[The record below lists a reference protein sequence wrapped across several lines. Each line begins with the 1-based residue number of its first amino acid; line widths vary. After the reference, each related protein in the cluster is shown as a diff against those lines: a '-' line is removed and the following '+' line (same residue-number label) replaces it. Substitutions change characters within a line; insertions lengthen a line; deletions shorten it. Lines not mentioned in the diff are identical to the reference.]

1 MNWDPLIDFISM
13 NILQNKAVDTLRKS
27 NAYKKL

>member
-13 NILQNKAVDTLRKS
+13 NILQNKTVDTLRKS